1 MQALS
6 SAEHAS
12 LQIHLIFAENIQV
25 RATVPVDRTR
35 FIAVAIESDVQ
46 ANWTPSKRFEILIG
60 GSTCTLGQENMWF
73 HGIPHCLQD
82 QVSLTDEELELYA
95 STKRLPKTARN
106 PEQALKAR
114 IIGRHDPLPATT
126 LMRSYSQ
133 QHKFKSVM
141 RGEAKLLGNL
151 REDDTGRPRL
161 FSQVEIITATG
172 VTNGINMPV
181 DLKQGCA
188 QAGNAITQ
196 IHALAGFWVIIES
209 KDATGSG
216 DFDTFRQCV
225 DIFRKCRITA
235 SSEAIV
241 AEDRCM
247 IGFNTH
253 DPTYAIAHNE
263 CIQQLL
269 HEETFS
275 GELDMQAWYKGTIV
289 PFDMKIKSGGSLRI
303 VCAQAPGNDE
313 ISPTIPFQVDKEE
326 NDRTLPN
333 SRWSH
338 ITTQPGPKTICR
350 VWEHGILIAE
360 FPIDTEMLKDLPIQR
375 GVIDFQQIHGTQEK
389 MQIFIK
395 GIDGP
400 TECVTVEPH
409 QKIQQI
415 AEMLPL
421 GDIKS
426 YKVHYGA
433 RLLDMQTT
441 VAQAG
446 IHNHATIHFTT
457 RSKGGGKH
465 AKETQ
470 LEGVKRKPK
479 KKTTYQSPPLDSLT
493 IAVGSFLLS
502 NGDQAPIGG
511 SFCLSGVAM

>member
-1 MQALS
+1 
-6 SAEHAS
+6 
-12 LQIHLIFAENIQV
+12 
-25 RATVPVDRTR
+25 
-35 FIAVAIESDVQ
+35 
-46 ANWTPSKRFEILIG
+46 
-60 GSTCTLGQENMWF
+60 
-73 HGIPHCLQD
+73 
-82 QVSLTDEELELYA
+82 
-95 STKRLPKTARN
+95 
-106 PEQALKAR
+106 
-114 IIGRHDPLPATT
+114 
-126 LMRSYSQ
+126 MRSYSQ

-196 IHALAGFWVIIES
+196 IHALAGLWVIIES

-235 SSEAIV
+235 SSEVIV

-263 CIQQLL
+263 CLIRIHFHEISKLIRTARNTSIQQLL

-275 GELDMQAWYKGTIV
+275 GAMV
-289 PFDMKIKSGGSLRI
+289 PFDMKIKSGGSLRF
-303 VCAQAPGNDE
+303 VCAQTPGNDE
-313 ISPTIPFQVDKEE
+313 ISPFQVDKEE
-326 NDRTLPN
+326 KDKTLPN

-350 VWEHGILIAE
+350 VWEQGFLIAE
-360 FPIDTEMLKDLPIQR
+360 FPIDTEMLKDLPIER

-395 GIDGP
+395 GFDGP

-409 QKIQQI
+409 HKIQQI

-441 VAQAG
+441 VAQADSQPRDHSLYHEIKRRRKTCQG
-446 IHNHATIHFTT
+446 NPARRGEAQTQEEDHLPIPTFGFFDDCSWEFFAQQRRPGADRRIFLPL
-457 RSKGGGKH
+457 RSW
-465 AKETQ
+465 
-470 LEGVKRKPK
+470 GVH
-479 KKTTYQSPPLDSLT
+479 DSA
-493 IAVGSFLLS
+493 I
-502 NGDQAPIGG
+502 
-511 SFCLSGVAM
+511 

>member
-1 MQALS
+1 
-6 SAEHAS
+6 
-12 LQIHLIFAENIQV
+12 
-25 RATVPVDRTR
+25 
-35 FIAVAIESDVQ
+35 
-46 ANWTPSKRFEILIG
+46 
-60 GSTCTLGQENMWF
+60 MWF
-73 HGIPHCLQD
+73 HSIPHCLQD
-82 QVSLTDEELELYA
+82 QVSLTDEELELCA
-95 STKRLPKTARN
+95 STKRSPKTARN
-106 PEQALKAR
+106 PEQALRAR
-114 IIGRHDPLPATT
+114 IIGRHDTLPATT
-126 LMRSYSQ
+126 LMR
-133 QHKFKSVM
+133 KFKSVM

-172 VTNGINMPV
+172 ATNGINMPV

-209 KDATGSG
+209 KDATDSG

-263 CIQQLL
+263 CLIRIHFHEISKLIRTARNTSIQQLL

-303 VCAQAPGNDE
+303 VCARAPGNDE

-338 ITTQPGPKTICR
+338 LQSVGTWNFNCR
-350 VWEHGILIAE
+350 V
-360 FPIDTEMLKDLPIQR
+360 
-375 GVIDFQQIHGTQEK
+375 
-389 MQIFIK
+389 
-395 GIDGP
+395 
-400 TECVTVEPH
+400 
-409 QKIQQI
+409 
-415 AEMLPL
+415 
-421 GDIKS
+421 S
-426 YKVHYGA
+426 Y
-433 RLLDMQTT
+433 
-441 VAQAG
+441 
-446 IHNHATIHFTT
+446 
-457 RSKGGGKH
+457 
-465 AKETQ
+465 
-470 LEGVKRKPK
+470 
-479 KKTTYQSPPLDSLT
+479 
-493 IAVGSFLLS
+493 
-502 NGDQAPIGG
+502 
-511 SFCLSGVAM
+511 